1 MEEVFLRFPHLA
13 EQIFQDLDNYSLSQ
27 CRLATRSWK
36 NSVDEHKYRDVTP
49 IATKLIKTLTDC
61 TDKSLEE
68 ILDDFNVDVVDLAS
82 DVYKICNKHYDD
94 YNETIEETALFDAAE
109 NGYILVFILV
119 MKNFA
124 HEPEYSCD
132 ECYRDYEYDPKA
144 DCACNEDLK
153 YEVNPSNEDAQTPLH
168 YAARNGHWSICQL
181 IIEYNVDNFNNPN
194 DNNPADNRGQTP
206 LHLAAKNGHLT
217 ICELILENI
226 EGISSGAQFTEDPSI
241 PTPLHMAAA
250 NGHTSVCQLLLQNMR
265 DKNPA
270 DVSFRTP
277 LHLAAENG
285 HLAVCE
291 VLIEN
296 VYEGLED
303 DYGQTPFQLAAQN
316 GHLSVCQLFIDCSSE
331 DKNPKGY
338 KGQTPLHLAARHGQL
353 EVCELILKHVS
364 DKNPKNYTGKTPLQ
378 LAVDSGRTSV
388 AEVIKSALGIR
399 HSKRIRLG

>member
-1 MEEVFLRFPHLA
+1 MEEVFLRFPHLS

-36 NSVDEHKYRDVTP
+36 NSVDEHKYCQIVP
-49 IATKLIKTLTDC
+49 KAFKLIKKLTNC
-61 TDKSLEE
+61 TDESLEE
-68 ILDDFNVDVVDLAS
+68 ILDDFNVDVIDLAS
-82 DVYKICNKHYDD
+82 DVYKICHKHYVNYDKTVD
-94 YNETIEETALFDAAE
+94 ETALFDAAE
-109 NGYILVFILV
+109 KGYTLVFILV
-119 MKNFA
+119 MRNFVC
-124 HEPEYSCD
+124 EPEDSCD
-132 ECYRDYEYDPKA
+132 KCYRDNEYDPKA
-144 DCACNEDLK
+144 DCSCNEDLK
-153 YEVNPSNEDAQTPLH
+153 YYVNPSNEAKQTPLH
-168 YAARNGHWSICQL
+168 YAARNGHWPICRF
-181 IIEYNVDNFNNPN
+181 IIEYNVDNDNNPN
-194 DNNPADNRGQTP
+194 DNNPADNHGLTP
-206 LHLAAKNGHLT
+206 IHLAAKNGHLT
-217 ICELILENI
+217 ICELFIDYV
-226 EGISSGAQFTEDPSI
+226 EGISFGFGDDASI

-250 NGHTSVCQLLLQNMR
+250 NGHTSVCELLLENMR

-291 VLIEN
+291 LLIEN

-338 KGQTPLHLAARHGQL
+338 KGQTPLHFAAKHGQL
-353 EVCELILKHVS
+353 EVCQLILKHVS
-364 DKNPKNYTGKTPLQ
+364 DKNPKNYAGKTPLQ

-388 AEVIKSALGIR
+388 TELFKSALGIR

>member
-13 EQIFQDLDNYSLSQ
+13 KQIFQDLDNYSLSQ
-27 CRLATRSWK
+27 CRLATTSWK

-49 IATKLIKTLTDC
+49 IATELIKTLTNC
-61 TDKSLEE
+61 TDKYLEE
-68 ILDDFNVDVVDLAS
+68 ILDDFNVDVIDLAS
-82 DVYKICNKHYDD
+82 DVYKICDKSYHDND
-94 YNETIEETALFDAAE
+94 ETVKETALFDAAE
-109 NGYILVFILV
+109 YGYTVVFILI
-119 MKNFA
+119 MINFVR
-124 HEPEYSCD
+124 EPEDSCD
-132 ECYRDYEYDPKA
+132 ECYRDCEYDPKA
-144 DCACNEDLK
+144 DCPCNEDLK
-153 YEVNPSNEDAQTPLH
+153 YDVNPRNEDEQTPLH
-168 YAARNGHWSICQL
+168 YAARNGHWPICQL
-181 IIEYNVDNFNNPN
+181 IIEHNVDNDNNPY

-217 ICELILENI
+217 ICELIIENV
-226 EGISSGAQFTEDPSI
+226 EDVSPGGQSI
-241 PTPLHMAAA
+241 PTPLHMAAS
-250 NGHTSVCQLLLQNMR
+250 NGHTSVCELLLENMR

-285 HLAVCE
+285 NLAVCE
-291 VLIEN
+291 LLIEN
-296 VYEGLED
+296 VCEGLED

-338 KGQTPLHLAARHGQL
+338 KGQTPLHLAAKYGQL
-353 EVCELILKHVS
+353 EICQLLLKHVS
-364 DKNPKNYTGKTPLQ
+364 DKNPKNYAGKTPLQ

-388 AEVIKSALGIR
+388 TELFKSAMGIR